1 MKYRPNVDYA
11 DNEFLKKGTYWFR
24 QGHVFNTPFYY
35 IDYTLAQVCAF
46 QFLIKSLE
54 NRDKAF
60 DEYLTL
66 CKAGGSESF
75 FGLMKIGK
83 LENPMVEGTLEKI
96 IPKLEEI
103 LDSIKF

>member
-11 DNEFLKKGTYWFR
+11 DNEFLKKGTFWYR

-54 NRDKAF
+54 DREKAF

-75 FGLMKIGK
+75 FGLMTVSYTHLFLFLLLI
-83 LENPMVEGTLEKI
+83 
-96 IPKLEEI
+96 
-103 LDSIKF
+103 